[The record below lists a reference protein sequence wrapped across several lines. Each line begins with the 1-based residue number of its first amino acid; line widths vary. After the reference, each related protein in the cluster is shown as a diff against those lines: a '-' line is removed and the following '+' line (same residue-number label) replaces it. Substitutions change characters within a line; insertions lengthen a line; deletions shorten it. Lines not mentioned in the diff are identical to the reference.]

1 MGLGKFIKEQFRS
14 VIQWEGP
21 QEFELFYKWTENGD
35 EIKNAS
41 KLIIN
46 PGQGCIL
53 VYEGKVQQVL
63 EEEGLYDIKTANIPF
78 LTDLKKW
85 MQLMESE
92 HKVGIYFFRK
102 AMILNARYGTPTPIK
117 YQDPVYQFPVGL
129 RAFGNYSFK
138 ITRAAEFFREV
149 VASAT
154 SYYTGD
160 IQLVI
165 NSRISQ
171 PFADYLAKSKHTYT
185 DIDANRE
192 TIVAELSA
200 KLLPI
205 FDTLGFEMKDLRIEG
220 TSFDEDTQQ
229 RINKISNVA
238 ADVHAAKLAGLNY
251 SDLQKLEMM
260 RDAAKNE
267 NGLAGIGAGLGAGL
281 QMAGIITADAVPQAS
296 GNPPVDNNDIM
307 VKLEK
312 LKLLH
317 DKGLINQE
325 DYEKKKLQLL
335 DLL

>member
-1 MGLGKFIKEQFRS
+1 MGLGRFIQGQFRS
-14 VIQWEGP
+14 VIQWEEP
-21 QEFELFYKWTENGD
+21 QDYELFYKWTEDGD

-41 KLIIN
+41 KLIVN

-63 EEEGLYDIKTANIPF
+63 EEEGLYDIKTGNIPF
-78 LTDLKKW
+78 LTNLKKW

-129 RAFGNYSFK
+129 RAFGNYSFR
-138 ITRAAEFFREV
+138 ITRAAEFFKEV

-154 SYYTGD
+154 SYDTTD

-171 PFADYLAKSKHTYT
+171 PFADYLAKSKYTYT

-192 TIVAELSA
+192 DIVAELST
-200 KLLPI
+200 KLVSI

-229 RINKISNVA
+229 RINKISDVA

-251 SDLQKLEMM
+251 SELQKIEMM

-267 NGLAGIGAGLGAGL
+267 NGLAGMGAGIGAGL
-281 QMAGIITADAVPQAS
+281 QMAGIV
-296 GNPPVDNNDIM
+296 NNSQQPNSTSNSNDDIM
-307 VKLEK
+307 AKLEK
-312 LKLLH
+312 LKLMH
-317 DKGLINQE
+317 EKALITAE
-325 DYEKKKLQLL
+325 EYENKKAKLL

>member
-1 MGLGKFIKEQFRS
+1 MGLGRFIKGQFRS
-14 VIQWEGP
+14 VIQWEEP
-21 QEFELFYKWTENGD
+21 QEYELFYKWTEDGE

-41 KLIIN
+41 KLIVN
-46 PGQGCIL
+46 PGQGCIV
-53 VYEGKVQQVL
+53 VYEGKVQDVL
-63 EEEGLYDIKTANIPF
+63 EEEGLYDIKSGNIPF
-78 LTDLKKW
+78 ITNLKKW

-154 SYYTGD
+154 SYDTTH

-171 PFADYLAKSKHTYT
+171 PFADYLAKSKYTYT

-192 TIVAELSA
+192 DIVAELSA
-200 KLLPI
+200 KLVSI
-205 FDTLGFEMKDLRIEG
+205 FDVLGFEMKDLRIEG

-260 RDAAKNE
+260 RDAARNE
-267 NGLAGIGAGLGAGL
+267 NGLAGIGAGIGAGL
-281 QMAGIITADAVPQAS
+281 QMAGMVS
-296 GNPPVDNNDIM
+296 DNANNNQPANTSTGGDDILG
-307 VKLEK
+307 KLEK
-312 LKLLH
+312 LKLMH
-317 DKGLINQE
+317 EKGLITQQE
-325 DYEKKKLQLL
+325 YEKKKGQLL
-335 DLL
+335 DLI